1 MANKYTLK
9 TFFKQL
15 KEYLIVTITDLANK
29 ELKDE
34 VKKAQLDKAITEFL
48 ISVIAGAKIGWL
60 TKWMIEK
67 LVLPHI
73 SELTQFAYDLL
84 KEKIK
89 GVTK

>member
-1 MANKYTLK
+1 MANKYTFK
-9 TFFKQL
+9 TFLKQL

-29 ELKDE
+29 ELQNE
-34 VKKAQLDKAITEFL
+34 EKKAQLDRVITEFL
-48 ISVIAGAKIGWL
+48 ISVIAGAKIGWF